1 MISFTTIDC
10 PNMKE
15 IQGPF
20 MQREGFL
27 ASTFLIDIPR
37 VMDTVYCARLD

>member
-1 MISFTTIDC
+1 
-10 PNMKE
+10 
-15 IQGPF
+15 

-37 VMDTVYCARLD
+37 VMDTVYCARLDWNVTFSYVLW